1 MQKREFDC
9 LLGQLFYFGD
19 LDVMV
24 SCAARNEAVRLAL
37 DVMGGDEA
45 VIHTVANQLLAES
58 EIGVGDI
65 LFTSKTDDMS
75 HVLFAVVEGVCV
87 EKKEFSVGL
96 YGFPLGRVKIMTNKE
111 QNKLIKPWIDTGGKR
126 AKNLMLSAL
135 GRIWVSKQNP
145 ECELA
150 IGACA
155 IIERIGKDR
164 HLAASFEGVSGDDL
178 MFEYWVATDKEVA
191 ELRAQH
197 EPMAA

>member
-1 MQKREFDC
+1 MQKREFEC
-9 LLGQLFYFGD
+9 LLAQLFYFGA

-24 SCAARNEAVRLAL
+24 TCAARNEGVRLAI
-37 DVMGGDEA
+37 DAMGGDEA
-45 VIHTVANQLLAES
+45 VIHTIANQLLAES
-58 EIGVGDI
+58 KIGIGDI

-75 HVLFAVVEGVCV
+75 HVLFTVVEEACA
-87 EKKEFSVGL
+87 EKREFSVGL
-96 YGFPLGRVKIMTNKE
+96 YGFPLGRVKIMVNKA
-111 QNKLIKPWIDTGGKR
+111 QNKLIKSWINGAGKH
-126 AKNLMLSAL
+126 AKDLMLGAL

-145 ECELA
+145 ESELA
-150 IGACA
+150 EGACA

-178 MFEYWVATDKEVA
+178 VFEYWVATDKEVA